1 MSFFDL
7 FLVQQLLI
15 RILLVELTGTAP
27 VSSEHF
33 ALLHRYIVYIIQ
45 HFLSF
50 VKDFF
55 INSTEEE
62 EYE

>member
-27 VSSEHF
+27 VSRIYF
-33 ALLHRYIVYIIQ
+33 ALLHRYIVYIILQ
-45 HFLSF
+45 KLAF
-50 VKDFF
+50 VHLFF
-55 INSTEEE
+55 INSYEEE
-62 EYE
+62 ELA